1 MNYVGQLA
9 ESVFVTVKELYRGLN
24 PATLTGGID
33 VIVVRQPDGS
43 LQCSPFHVRFGK
55 LGVLRSKEK
64 VVDIEINGEPVYLQ
78 MKLGDNG
85 EAFFVEENEDFES
98 RVPAHLCTSPILIE
112 LPEGAEETFEGP
124 PCSGSTRRKKRRR
137 KRIRSDSHLREDG
150 SSSSDEREREREQT
164 EQESPSKEEPT
175 TPMLASKSVYFSLF
189 EEPYEELGAV
199 QTRDVHPHSEGEWSP
214 SESRKSTHTSEVT
227 CCSVFYSRPSSPKS
241 DSELLVK
248 PQESSGPQMQ
258 WNWGGFPKMCSAERG
273 TVEVQRVSPGIHC
286 SDSSHFRTIQWQD
299 SFDMGQ
305 EPGFS
310 CGRANSSVTVV
321 VRPKPRTG
329 PAVQPTE
336 SSPIDLERTSNVAQS
351 TPNHPTAEPLTLA
364 LLAMASIDS
373 PQAPGHTK
381 KQPQVE
387 TLQAGEEVAKESA
400 SNLEL
405 EEARTVMDNTV
416 SMANVGNIDGLASE
430 GSIGDVECVANT
442 VSLIENDCMDTH
454 IPSKKGSK
462 AGTTSTDRLA
472 SNSTATLANT
482 ASLANTTSLANAA
495 SLASV
500 AGPNIITEFLGT
512 IEHPDQYS
520 ALPETNGQGFA
531 EGVVSE
537 GDSGIK
543 PCTEG
548 GEETENKSVMM
559 DRATESSLTNQA
571 AESVGVTDMGAT
583 EALGEEHSG
592 SADTTGKA
600 EHQDKKKGKRSQH
613 LGPSDIYLD
622 DLSNLD
628 PEVAALYF
636 PPKGETE
643 GGLRPGAEQGS
654 GSGSGNQ
661 SPQSVGSGA
670 MDSGTEYLS
679 DSTTDHMDVS
689 MSLCGRTGHTSQ
701 INKDKFMEQVVN
713 YQDLVSNPGI
723 IEDPNLV
730 ICINSKY
737 YNWAVAAPMVLSMQV
752 FQKNLPKSAIDQL
765 VKDKMPKKSGR
776 WWFSWRRKDMD
787 TNPNQTGENS
797 KQDQEKAQAETEEAS
812 TSVSGPSTT
821 ILATLDDL
829 TSDEETGLGR
839 EGSLSSE
846 TIETRTTAQCFSQ
859 MYRKSLRLTSDQIER
874 LNLREGANKVV
885 FSVTTQYQGTCRC
898 EAAIYLWNWDDR
910 VVISDIDGT
919 ITKSDALGHILPQ
932 LGKDWTH
939 QGIARLYH
947 KIHQNGY
954 KFLYCSARAIGMA
967 DITKGYLQW
976 VNDKGTVLP
985 KGPVLLAPSSFFSA
999 LHREV
1004 VEKKPEVFKIA
1015 CLTDIRDLFNP
1026 QRQPFYA
1033 AFGNRTNDAYA
1044 YKKVGVPDTRIFTV
1058 NPKGELIQEKTKG
1071 NKSSYTHLCELVE
1084 HFFPEISKDG
1094 TSSSFH
1100 CPEYSHF
1107 SYWREPLPPLD
1118 LSSLD

>member
-78 MKLGDNG
+78 MNLS
-85 EAFFVEENEDFES
+85 VS
-98 RVPAHLCTSPILIE
+98 PLCVS
-112 LPEGAEETFEGP
+112 
-124 PCSGSTRRKKRRR
+124 
-137 KRIRSDSHLREDG
+137 
-150 SSSSDEREREREQT
+150 
-164 EQESPSKEEPT
+164 
-175 TPMLASKSVYFSLF
+175 
-189 EEPYEELGAV
+189 
-199 QTRDVHPHSEGEWSP
+199 
-214 SESRKSTHTSEVT
+214 
-227 CCSVFYSRPSSPKS
+227 SVFYSRPSSPKS

-258 WNWGGFPKMCSAERG
+258 WNWG
-273 TVEVQRVSPGIHC
+273 
-286 SDSSHFRTIQWQD
+286 RT
-299 SFDMGQ
+299 
-305 EPGFS
+305 
-310 CGRANSSVTVV
+310 
-321 VRPKPRTG
+321 
-329 PAVQPTE
+329 
-336 SSPIDLERTSNVAQS
+336 
-351 TPNHPTAEPLTLA
+351 
-364 LLAMASIDS
+364 
-373 PQAPGHTK
+373 
-381 KQPQVE
+381 
-387 TLQAGEEVAKESA
+387 
-400 SNLEL
+400 
-405 EEARTVMDNTV
+405 
-416 SMANVGNIDGLASE
+416 
-430 GSIGDVECVANT
+430 
-442 VSLIENDCMDTH
+442 
-454 IPSKKGSK
+454 
-462 AGTTSTDRLA
+462 
-472 SNSTATLANT
+472 
-482 ASLANTTSLANAA
+482 
-495 SLASV
+495 
-500 AGPNIITEFLGT
+500 
-512 IEHPDQYS
+512 
-520 ALPETNGQGFA
+520 
-531 EGVVSE
+531 GVVS
-537 GDSGIK
+537 
-543 PCTEG
+543 
-548 GEETENKSVMM
+548 
-559 DRATESSLTNQA
+559 
-571 AESVGVTDMGAT
+571 
-583 EALGEEHSG
+583 
-592 SADTTGKA
+592 
-600 EHQDKKKGKRSQH
+600 KRSQH

-643 GGLRPGAEQGS
+643 GSSRPGAEQ

-679 DSTTDHMDVS
+679 DSTSDHMDVS

-713 YQDLVSNPGI
+713 YQDLVSNPGL

-787 TNPNQTGENS
+787 TNPNQ
-797 KQDQEKAQAETEEAS
+797 EA
-812 TSVSGPSTT
+812 
-821 ILATLDDL
+821 
-829 TSDEETGLGR
+829 GLGR
-839 EGSLSSE
+839 DGSLSSE
-846 TIETRTTAQCFSQ
+846 TSETMTTAQCFSQ

-1004 VEKKPEVFKIA
+1004 VEKKPEVFKVA

-1071 NKSSYTHLCELVE
+1071 NKSSYTHLGELVE

-1118 LSSLD
+1118 MSSLD